1 MSPISNPSVIFNELP
16 QGEPTLETLKLDES
30 AQIDIDSDL
39 QDNEIILKLVSVSID
54 PYMRGR
60 MREESVKSYSPP
72 FALKKP

>member
-16 QGEPTLETLKLDES
+16 QGEPTLETLKVDGS
-30 AQIDIDSDL
+30 AQIDLDADL
-39 QDNEIILKLVSVSID
+39 QENEIILKLVSVSLD

-60 MREESVKSYSPP
+60 MRDEQVKSYSPA